1 MEGTKNPGL
10 ALFHSRL
17 LSFGKPSNNS
27 TFLHPCSPTAA
38 VCNDLLPCE
47 HRKQKEE
54 VKEMR
59 KLLVGIADVFEGD
72 SEDIVSMTSLV
83 LGEGRIVDIRE
94 NKQRHLGESAIA
106 ASLVQ
111 SSRENRMGRSSLPIA
126 RAAGGGKSM
135 KTVGDSCQL

>member
-1 MEGTKNPGL
+1 M
-10 ALFHSRL
+10 
-17 LSFGKPSNNS
+17 
-27 TFLHPCSPTAA
+27 
-38 VCNDLLPCE
+38 
-47 HRKQKEE
+47 
-54 VKEMR
+54 
-59 KLLVGIADVFEGD
+59 GIADVFEGD
-72 SEDIVSMTSLV
+72 SEDIVSMTSSV